1 VGPKSN
7 KQCTR
12 ADRGYTVFD
21 RQVLAGNGVG
31 TYMTLSTLHVDL
43 CYRLNEQGIKASST
57 PAMAERRRSSTV
69 EHDDGETSDD
79 QNGTHGFP

>member
-1 VGPKSN
+1 
-7 KQCTR
+7 
-12 ADRGYTVFD
+12 
-21 RQVLAGNGVG
+21 
-31 TYMTLSTLHVDL
+31 MTLSTLHVDL

-57 PAMAERRRSSTV
+57 LAMAERRRSSTV